1 MEGRLEREGSG
12 GLSEEGLESQTSLG
26 DGSVG
31 KRVGGKECSG
41 RKTKHA
47 HRGSPPVR
55 QVAALHNQLILLIT
69 EDLAASQD
77 KGGQF

>member
-12 GLSEEGLESQTSLG
+12 GLGEEGLESQTSLG

-31 KRVGGKECSG
+31 KRVGGKECWG
-41 RKTKHA
+41 RNAKHA

-55 QVAALHNQLILLIT
+55 QVAALQNQLILLIT